1 MIEKINIEN
10 IPKDE
15 VFINLNEFLIDP
27 FETMQEP
34 TPILSQITYNRYI
47 SIFTEDN
54 VSMIQGKAKSRK
66 STLIKAIS
74 IAIMKGEFYM
84 LKSNLQN
91 QKLAIFDTEQ
101 GAYHCWKSANIIS
114 TLAGQKVDYFKL
126 AGTTTEQKKNI
137 VETYLK
143 LNPECRFVFLDNI
156 VHFLTDFNKADESAE
171 LNQWLI
177 KTKSDYNTH
186 ICVVLHENGSDT
198 GNGKAKGHIGTLL
211 ENTCETIIRVEKD
224 KQDKSKSIVSAKA
237 MRGIEFEP
245 FTLEMDY
252 QGVPYLSE
260 YLETAP
266 QSKTKRIIP

>member
-1 MIEKINIEN
+1 MIEKLSIEN
-10 IPKDE
+10 LPKEE
-15 VFINLNEFLIDP
+15 VFINLNDFLIDP
-27 FETMQEP
+27 FEERPEP
-34 TPILSQITYNRYI
+34 TPILSQINYGRRI

-54 VSMIQGKAKSRK
+54 ISMIQGKAKSRK

-74 IAIMKGEFYM
+74 VAIAKGEFYM
-84 LKSNLQN
+84 LNSNYPRN
-91 QKLAIFDTEQ
+91 RLAIFDTEQ

-114 TLAGQKVDYFKL
+114 NLSGQKIDYFKL

-137 VETYLK
+137 VEYYLK
-143 LNPECRFVFLDNI
+143 LNPNCGFIFLDNI

-177 KTKSDYNTH
+177 KTKADYNCH

-224 KQDKSKSIVSAKA
+224 KDDKSKSIVSAKA
-237 MRGIEFEP
+237 MRGLEFEP
-245 FTLEMDY
+245 FVIEMDY
-252 QGVPYLSE
+252 QGVPYLSDHIE
-260 YLETAP
+260 PT
-266 QSKTKRIIP
+266 TKPKRKLQ